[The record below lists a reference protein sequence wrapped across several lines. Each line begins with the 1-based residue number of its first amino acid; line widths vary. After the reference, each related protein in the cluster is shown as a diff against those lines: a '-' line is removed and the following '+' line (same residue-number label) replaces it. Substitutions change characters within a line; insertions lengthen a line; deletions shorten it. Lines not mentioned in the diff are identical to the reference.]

1 MLDDKDSFVF
11 SILVVGYIYIIRIQI
26 VKVYF
31 FTSLFTYARG
41 EHHVDPRFFDAV
53 DESADALNMC
63 GVGDDS
69 PGNSGELLHPFEE
82 IIAGMIPDFV
92 EPFAVSV

>member
-31 FTSLFTYARG
+31 FAALFTYARG
-41 EHHVDPRFFDAV
+41 EHYVGSWFLHAV
-53 DESADALNMC
+53 DEGADALN
-63 GVGDDS
+63 VGRVGHHAAGS
-69 PGNSGELLHPFEE
+69 VGKLVHLLEKVV
-82 IIAGMIPDFV
+82 ARVVADLV
-92 EPFAVSV
+92 QVLAVRV